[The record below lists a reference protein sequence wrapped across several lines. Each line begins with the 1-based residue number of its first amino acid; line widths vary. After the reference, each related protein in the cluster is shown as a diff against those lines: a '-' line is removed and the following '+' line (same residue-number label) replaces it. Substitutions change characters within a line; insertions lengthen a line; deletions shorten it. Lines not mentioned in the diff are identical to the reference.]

1 MIEVLNLTEIME
13 LALKITLIFYGV
25 FVFYLFGKFQKIPY
39 SARQTIFVIGNGGC
53 LFLAG
58 GLITSNFFLIKGGI
72 FILVI
77 HALIDAHYL
86 ISRYEM
92 FKELEKDEKKS
103 NEKK

>member
-1 MIEVLNLTEIME
+1 MSV
-13 LALKITLIFYGV
+13 
-25 FVFYLFGKFQKIPY
+25 
-39 SARQTIFVIGNGGC
+39 VIGLKFLHYLA

-72 FILVI
+72 FILII

-92 FKELEKDEKKS
+92 FKELEKEEKKS